1 MVLDLSHAPKE
12 PHIAA
17 LAEERVVLHNI
28 SWETFERLLTESG
41 EKRSARFYYL
51 EGTLEIMSPLSRHE
65 GSNRFIESLITVIA
79 EELNLNLRKLGSLT
93 MKRRDQQAGGEP
105 DSCYYIQNE
114 PQVRD
119 KEEIDLT
126 IDPPPDLVLEVDITN
141 PSDRRLPIYAN
152 LGVPELWKYDGKTL
166 QYYVLQNQA
175 YAPVDRSSTFPWLPA
190 SIVLEFLAKRFE
202 VGEIQAIKQFRVWV
216 HQSVHSDH

>member
-1 MVLDLSHAPKE
+1 MVLDLSHEPKE
-12 PHIAA
+12 PQIAA
-17 LAEERVVLHNI
+17 FAEERIVLHNI
-28 SWETFERLLTESG
+28 SWETFERLVTEAG
-41 EKRSARFYYL
+41 ERRSARFYYL
-51 EGTLEIMSPLSRHE
+51 EGRLEIMSPLSRHE

-93 MKRRDQQAGGEP
+93 MKRRDQQTGGEP
-105 DSCYYIQNE
+105 DSCYYIQHE
-114 PQVRD
+114 PQVRG

-152 LGVPELWKYDGKTL
+152 LGVPELWKYDGKRL
-166 QYYVLQNQA
+166 QYYVLQNRV

-190 SIVLEFLAKRFE
+190 SIIVEFLAKRFE
-202 VGEIQAIKQFRVWV
+202 IGEIQATKQFRVWV
-216 HQSVHSDH
+216 RQAVHTE